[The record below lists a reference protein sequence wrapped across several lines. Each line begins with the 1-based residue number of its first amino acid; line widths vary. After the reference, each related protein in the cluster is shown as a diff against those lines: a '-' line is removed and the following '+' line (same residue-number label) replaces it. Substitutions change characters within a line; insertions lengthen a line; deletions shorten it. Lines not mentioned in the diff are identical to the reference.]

1 MVSDEAPRARF
12 VLLVPDKKG
21 KKRALLDSESRVC
34 SWPTYAEADEER
46 RRHPGSEVM
55 EVVDG

>member
-1 MVSDEAPRARF
+1 MVTDEERARF

-21 KKRALLDSESRVC
+21 RRRALLDSESRVR
-34 SWPTYAEADEER
+34 SWKTREEADEER

-55 EVVDG
+55 EVTDE